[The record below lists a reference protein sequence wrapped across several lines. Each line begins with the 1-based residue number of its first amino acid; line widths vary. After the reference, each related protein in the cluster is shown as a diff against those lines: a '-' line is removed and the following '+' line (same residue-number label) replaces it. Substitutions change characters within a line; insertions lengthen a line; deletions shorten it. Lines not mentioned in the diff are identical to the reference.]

1 MALQRFKVAL
11 NAARFPLVSTKGN
24 RAVFIPGL
32 DSAPRT
38 PRQYVGAEPNV
49 DYNTPQVLYM
59 QDVMPVGEGLRSVGY
74 TQKIQATVNDDFD
87 TIFPLRDADENI
99 ALYSPAK
106 GKNYVYDQGLSLWKT
121 KSLEDIQGLTLAAG
135 YDVTKSKVTYAYVDG
150 KTLICYSRLKS
161 NTNLDM
167 SLILWDSSTLGLLY
181 GGSIVQNLPFPA
193 GEIDGISSSSGY
205 LLVWSGLSVAWAPF
219 NGTAFNFINYAN
231 GAFTGAGNQIPEDVQ
246 GKILAIV
253 GVSGGFMM
261 FTNRNCVAA
270 SYHAQNLQAPW
281 VFREVPGAGG
291 ASSYEEMT
299 VEGSLGAVYAYTTAG
314 LQRVTVNSAEP
325 VQPQVAD
332 FITSRQIER
341 YYGVTKTLVQSAS
354 GQDLATKI
362 TNIGN
367 RYLAISYG
375 LVKNQYEYVLIY
387 DLMLERFGKLAF
399 RHTDCFHYTFTPT
412 ATSLTYDQAGS
423 MTYDDFATTTYDSG
437 EQDPTTSLTPAQHAI
452 GLLTNLGAVFVAEWS
467 DLASASLNNG
477 VAIIGRIQLTRA
489 RNAQINRIEVEGLES
504 GSVGVCPSYD
514 GGPVSDYIAL
524 EKVVDV
530 PGLTIV
536 GGIVDAK
543 NFNLVIEGT
552 FDLSTV
558 IVEAQ
563 PSGQI

>member
-38 PRQYVGAEPNV
+38 PRQYVGAEPSV

-59 QDVMPVGEGLRSVGY
+59 QDVVPVAEGLRSVGY
-74 TQKIQATVNDDFD
+74 IMKIQPTMDNDFD
-87 TIFPLRDADENI
+87 TIFPLRDSEEKI

-106 GKNYVYDQGLSLWKT
+106 GRNYVYDAGVRQWKT
-121 KSLEDIQGLTLAAG
+121 KSIEDIQGLDLAPG
-135 YDVTKSKVTYAYVDG
+135 YDPAKSRVTYAYVDG

-161 NTNLDM
+161 TTGLDM
-167 SLILWDSSTLGLLY
+167 SIILWDPNALGLGY
-181 GGSIVQNLPFPA
+181 GGSIVKNLPFPA
-193 GEIDGISSSSGY
+193 GEIDGIASSNGY

-219 NGTAFNFINYAN
+219 SGTSFNFTNYAN
-231 GAFTGAGNQIPEDVQ
+231 GAFTGSGSQIPEDVQ
-246 GKILAIV
+246 GNILAIV

-261 FTNRNCVAA
+261 FTNRNCIAA

-291 ASSYEEMT
+291 AASYEELT
-299 VEGSLGAVYAYTTAG
+299 VEGSLGAVYGYTTAG
-314 LQRVTVNSAEP
+314 LQRITVNSAEP
-325 VQPQVAD
+325 VQPQIAD
-332 FITSRQIER
+332 FITSKVIER
-341 YYGVTKTLVQSAS
+341 YDPVGHKTIQSTT
-354 GQDLATKI
+354 GQDLAIKI

-375 LVKNQYEYVLIY
+375 LAKNQYEYVLLY

-399 RHTDCFHYTFTPT
+399 PHTDCFHYSFTPEAT
-412 ATSLTYDQAGS
+412 ALTYDQAGS
-423 MTYDDFATTTYDSG
+423 MTYDDFASQTYDTG
-437 EQDPTTSLTPAQHAI
+437 EQAATTELTPAQHSI
-452 GLLTNLGAVFVAEWS
+452 GLLTSNGSVYIADWS
-467 DLASASLNNG
+467 DITSASPHDA

-489 RNAQINRIEVEGLES
+489 RNAQINRIEVEGMEEGL
-504 GSVGVCPSYD
+504 VGVCPSYD
-514 GGPVSDYIAL
+514 GGPVSDYVRFVD
-524 EKVVDV
+524 VVNV
-530 PGLTIV
+530 PGLLIA
-536 GGIVDAK
+536 GNLVDAK
-543 NFNLVIEGT
+543 NFNIVVNGR
-552 FDLSTV
+552 FNLSTI